1 LRSRLRLRLRKTIT
15 KMIKNYF
22 KTFIKIARQ
31 NKLFTFLSL
40 FGISMTIMF
49 VMLFSMT
56 IEKIT
61 SGSGPEKDLKKILFT
76 EQIKTTN
83 KRGFTSI
90 SALAKNL
97 CEQHLKNV
105 KSADVISMYSSTM
118 WEFIMN
124 GKYQSKLV
132 TKTDAE
138 YWNVFDFKFLQG
150 RPYTKDEVA
159 KGENL
164 SVITRSFKE
173 LLFGSDNNV
182 LGKTVQYTTLS
193 LVIIGVIEDPP
204 VAMQNAIGD
213 LFLPYTLFKDYNAP
227 SLNTGGF
234 DYTGG
239 FKVAFKANS
248 STQLKPIRNEVHEL
262 IAKIDAADTSLTVFL
277 SGPYTQLE
285 KMMAGASGDGFS
297 PENYSLGKSLLKYLM
312 LTLAFLLLPAINLMA
327 LNFARIH
334 ERGEE
339 IAIRKSFGAPN
350 RILRGQFL
358 FENML
363 MTIVGGI
370 IGILLSYLVIL
381 LLGDSLTI
389 GTFSRNNI
397 SLSFSFNYIV
407 FVAALVSCLIFG
419 LLSGYLPA
427 VRLSRM
433 KPAVYLKGGEL

>member
-1 LRSRLRLRLRKTIT
+1 LRLRKTIT

-22 KTFIKIARQ
+22 KTFLKVAGQ

-49 VMLFSMT
+49 IMIFSMT

-76 EQIKTTN
+76 EEIKTTN
-83 KRGFTSI
+83 KRGGMTM
-90 SALAKNL
+90 SALGRNL

-105 KSADVISMYSSTM
+105 KNADVISMYSGTI
-118 WEFIMN
+118 WEFILD
-124 GKYQSKLV
+124 GKHQSKIV
-132 TKTDAE
+132 SKTDAE
-138 YWNVFDFKFLQG
+138 YWNVFNFKFLQG

-164 SVITRSFKE
+164 LVITRSSKE
-173 LLFGSDNNV
+173 LLFGSDDNV
-182 LGKTVQYTTLS
+182 LGKTVQYTALS

-204 VAMQNAIGD
+204 AATQNAYGD
-213 LFLPYTLFKDYNAP
+213 LFLPYTLFKDYNAY
-227 SLNTGGF
+227 SS
-234 DYTGG
+234 YTGG
-239 FKVAFKANS
+239 FKVAYKANS
-248 STQLKPIRNEVHEL
+248 SKQLNPIRNEVHEL
-262 IAKIDAADTSLTVFL
+262 MARIDVADTSQSIFL
-277 SGPYTQLE
+277 SGPFTQLE
-285 KMMAGASGDGFS
+285 KMMAGDDFS
-297 PENYSLGKSLLKYLM
+297 PESYSRGKSLFKYLM
-312 LTLAFLLLPAINLMA
+312 FALAFLLLPAVNLMA

-339 IAIRKSFGAPN
+339 IAVRKSFGAPS
-350 RILRGQFL
+350 RVLRGQFL

-363 MTIVGGI
+363 MTIAGGI
-370 IGILLSYLVIL
+370 IGILLSYLVIIF
-381 LLGDSLTI
+381 LGESLSI
-389 GTFSRNNI
+389 GTTMLHSI
-397 SLSFSFNYIV
+397 PLSFSFNYIV
-407 FVAALVSCLIFG
+407 FVAALISCLVFG

>member
-1 LRSRLRLRLRKTIT
+1 LKLRLRKTNT

-22 KTFIKIARQ
+22 KIFLKVAGQ

-61 SGSGPEKDLKKILFT
+61 SGSGPEKDLKRILFT
-76 EQIKTTN
+76 EQIKTSN
-83 KRGFTSI
+83 KKGLMTLS
-90 SALAKNL
+90 SLGKNL
-97 CEQHLKNV
+97 CEQQLKNV
-105 KSADVISMYSSTM
+105 KSADVISMYSTTM

-164 SVITRSFKE
+164 LVITRSFKE

-182 LGKTVQYTTLS
+182 LGKTVQYTTFS

-204 VAMQNAIGD
+204 IAMQNANGD

-234 DYTGG
+234 NYTGG

-262 IAKIDAADTSLTVFL
+262 MAKIDAADTSLTVYL
-277 SGPYTQLE
+277 SGPFTQLE
-285 KMMAGASGDGFS
+285 KMMADNDFS
-297 PENYSLGKSLLKYLM
+297 PENYSLRKNLFKYLFIAI
-312 LTLAFLLLPAINLMA
+312 AFLLLPAINLMA

-339 IAIRKSFGAPN
+339 IAVRKSFGAPN

-370 IGILLSYLVIL
+370 IGILLSYIVIL
-381 LLGDSLTI
+381 FLGDSLSI

-427 VRLSRM
+427 VRLSQM